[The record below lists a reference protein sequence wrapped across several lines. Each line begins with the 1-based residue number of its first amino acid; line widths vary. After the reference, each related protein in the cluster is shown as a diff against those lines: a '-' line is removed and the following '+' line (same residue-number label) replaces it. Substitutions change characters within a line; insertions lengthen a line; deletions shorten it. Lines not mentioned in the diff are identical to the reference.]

1 MFFTIQ
7 ERVRRGSEYRAA
19 RDRLQAEQAIA
30 AEAHAREEHDAAERR
45 RFLAKVPEEP
55 ASGEAGNALLCFHV
69 GGRKVWR
76 RFESCST
83 LHDLIN
89 YVRSLPDV
97 DPRAEVELTNVTT
110 APAVSLS
117 RPHLA
122 GLTLQRL
129 DLWPSGH
136 LKVCCSAA

>member
-1 MFFTIQ
+1 M
-7 ERVRRGSEYRAA
+7 
-19 RDRLQAEQAIA
+19 
-30 AEAHAREEHDAAERR
+30 
-45 RFLAKVPEEP
+45 
-55 ASGEAGNALLCFHV
+55 
-69 GGRKVWR
+69 WR

-122 GLTLQRL
+122 G
-129 DLWPSGH
+129 PSGFAEWEKAWAVFAYACEA
-136 LKVCCSAA
+136 LDICSPAVMEEYRIHILETNKKWSPDGRSW

>member
-1 MFFTIQ
+1 M
-7 ERVRRGSEYRAA
+7 RRGSEYGAA
-19 RDRLQAEQAIA
+19 RARLQAEQASA
-30 AEAHAREEHDAAERR
+30 AEAHARGEHEAAARR

-55 ASGEAGNALLCFHV
+55 AQGEAGNTLLCFHV
-69 GGRKVWR
+69 SGRKVWR

-83 LHDLIN
+83 VHDLLN

-97 DPRAEVELTNVTT
+97 DPRAGVELTNVTT
-110 APAVSLS
+110 APAVLLS

-122 GLTLQRL
+122 GLTLQGL

-136 LKVCCSAA
+136 LKVCCCAA